1 MSCILSELWWTVR
14 SLCGR
19 TFWLVWVLLCGALL
33 SFAYAEPPAVAPQ
46 SNQDDKRLEADIL
59 LGAAR
64 NAVLRGDLGTA
75 LQRFR
80 EFQKRYPDR
89 EDGRRDYA
97 GALFQAGRVQEALPE
112 YERLLKLHPD
122 DPQLLRTLVDA
133 MLTLGDHPRAKNL
146 LSAAVVQFPDRVDF
160 AISLALLRALDGET
174 SEAEDLIH
182 NSIANRQLTDRRTR
196 LDAASLYVQLRHPAE
211 ACPIIERLLTT
222 DPNDARVLALSI
234 RYALM
239 IGDNQAALR
248 QADRLDRLY
257 PGNVDLRLELASA
270 LYAAGDYAE
279 AGRLFADVLR
289 QSPTNSVAL
298 IGCARVAMRDY
309 RTNAAAAFLDTVPDN
324 LRGRQW
330 CLAVVERDTITG
342 DYLNAHRILARLLQ
356 ENPEDR
362 QASMALADLDRAE
375 NEFVKAD
382 SRYLADGATKDNS
395 VAARHF
401 ALSLYLQ
408 RRFGDAERVCRN
420 LLVSDPAD
428 VEATVVLVRVLMK
441 TNRQAEAAELQTRSG
456 RTIAALPEY
465 AYFAQVASEKFPPR
479 YASQPR
485 PIYTAVTLFD
495 LAMEDGQRAW
505 AKQVLDEA
513 LQVEP
518 NNIVLKTRLA
528 EWYASFG
535 VPGQTSCAARIYEEL
550 LAQEPSN
557 QKWMLGLARAKAT
570 MRCNDE
576 ALALYRKLRC
586 QSPDN
591 YLYARETARVVFCV
605 CGSPQG
611 LAEYDSALC
620 NWSGLD
626 EEACRLAKERLAK
639 ATSCSSPSIAIGA
652 YENLLTVEPYEQHLA
667 FELGQA
673 RGYLGNTT
681 DAMGAYSCLLD
692 VNPNHR
698 DAQVA
703 IEGKQLEQCPL
714 LMADTRFVRERGR
727 DGLTS
732 IDRFGEYVSYQ
743 FARGDENEHL
753 SIGYGRLSLA
763 PTFGQGTTGNAVTFR
778 CEKQVHADLGP
789 LLSPYAPLALFVDGE
804 LQQYDRFVATR
815 PVFEAGIKFHTFDDL
830 VWTISG
836 TMDNVLENGESLQQ
850 DIYRGGLRTDLC
862 YKPCNYWEAEATYA
876 WQSYSDDNT
885 RNAAEFRNRLQLTPD
900 PRRLSLLADCYYW
913 NFAQASVFS
922 PGPDP
927 FNNMQHPYWTPQN
940 YVMGG
945 VGVEW
950 KQWLSWDRF
959 DGSQHCWVAFSA
971 MKRWDNQAQNY
982 IVYRGTLGWDITR
995 HLKGYAMGEYD
1006 EGAPYRGTWAYG
1018 GLAWR
1023 L

>member
-1 MSCILSELWWTVR
+1 MLPPA
-14 SLCGR
+14 
-19 TFWLVWVLLCGALL
+19 F
-33 SFAYAEPPAVAPQ
+33 AEPPAVAPQ
-46 SNQDDKRLEADIL
+46 SKQNDKRLEADIL

-64 NAVLRGDLGTA
+64 NAVLRGDLKTA
-75 LQRFR
+75 LERFR

-133 MLTLGDHPRAKNL
+133 MLSLGDHPRAKKL
-146 LSAAVVQFPDRVDF
+146 LAAAVVQFPDRVDF
-160 AISLALLRALDGET
+160 AISLALLHALDGER
-174 SEAEDLIH
+174 SEAEELIH
-182 NSIANRQLTDRRTR
+182 KSIANRPLTDRRMR
-196 LDAASLYVQLRHPAE
+196 LDAASLYIQLRHPDE
-211 ACPIIERLLTT
+211 AGPIIEKLLTT
-222 DPNDARVLALSI
+222 DQNDARVLVLSI

-248 QADRLDRLY
+248 QADKLDRLY

-270 LYAAGDYAE
+270 LYASGDCAE
-279 AGRLFADVLR
+279 AGRLFAEVLR

-298 IGCARVAMRDY
+298 IGSARVAMRDY
-309 RTNAAAAFLDTVPDN
+309 RMNAAAAFLETVPDD

-330 CLAVVERDTITG
+330 SLAVVERDTITG
-342 DYLNAHRILARLLQ
+342 DYLNAHRMLARLLQ

-362 QASMALADLDRAE
+362 QASLALADLDRAE
-375 NEFVKAD
+375 NEFIKAD
-382 SRYLADGATKDNS
+382 SRYLADGATRDNS

-420 LLVSDPAD
+420 LLASDPAD
-428 VEATVVLVRVLMK
+428 VEVTVLLVRVLMK
-441 TNRQAEAAELQTRSG
+441 TNRQPEAAELRTKVG
-456 RTIAALPEY
+456 RTSDALPEY
-465 AYFAQVASEKFPPR
+465 AYFAHVASETSPPPN
-479 YASQPR
+479 ASQR

-495 LAMEDGQRAW
+495 LAMEDGRRAW
-505 AKQVLDEA
+505 AKQLLDEA
-513 LQVEP
+513 LQAEP
-518 NNIVLKTRLA
+518 KNIVLKTRLA
-528 EWYASFG
+528 EWYSSFG
-535 VPGQTSCAARIYEEL
+535 VPDRASCAARMYAEL
-550 LAQEPSN
+550 LAQEPCN

-570 MRCNDE
+570 MRCNDD

-591 YLYARETARVVFCV
+591 YLYARETARVMFCV
-605 CGSPQG
+605 CGSPKG
-611 LAEYDSALC
+611 LTEYDSALC
-620 NWSGLD
+620 HWSGLD
-626 EEACRLAKERLAK
+626 EEARRLAKERLAK
-639 ATSCSSPSIAIGA
+639 STYCSSPSIAVGA
-652 YENLLTVEPYEQHLA
+652 YEELLAVEPYEQHIA

-673 RGYLGNTT
+673 RGFLGNTT
-681 DAMGAYSCLLD
+681 DAIDAYSHLLE

-743 FARGDENEHL
+743 FARSDENEHL

-763 PTFGQGTTGNAVTFR
+763 PTSGQGTTGNALTFR
-778 CEKQVHADLGP
+778 YEKQVHADCGK
-789 LLSPYAPLALFVDGE
+789 LLSPYVPLALFVNGE
-804 LQQYDRFVATR
+804 VQQYDQFVSTR
-815 PVFEAGIKFHTFDDL
+815 PVFEAGIRFHTFDDL

-850 DIYRGGLRTDLC
+850 DIYCGGLRSDLC
-862 YKPCNYWEAEATYA
+862 YKPCNYWETEATYA

-927 FNNMQHPYWTPQN
+927 FNNMEHPYWTPQN

-959 DGSQHCWVAFSA
+959 DGAQRCWVAFSA

-982 IVYRGTLGWDITR
+982 NVYRGTLGWDITR
-995 HLKGYAMGEYD
+995 RLKGYAMGEYD
-1006 EGAPYRGTWAYG
+1006 EGAPYHGTWAYG
-1018 GLAWR
+1018 GLAWK